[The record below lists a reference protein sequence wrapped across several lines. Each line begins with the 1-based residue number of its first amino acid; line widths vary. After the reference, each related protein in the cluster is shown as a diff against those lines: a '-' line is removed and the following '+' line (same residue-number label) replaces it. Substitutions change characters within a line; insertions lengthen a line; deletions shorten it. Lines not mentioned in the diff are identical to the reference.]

1 MNIFILDESVERCA
15 QSHCDKHVTKMI
27 VEYAQILCT
36 THRYL
41 DGSLYKA
48 PSNSGKTFV
57 KKWLLEDKEAEKTLF
72 AAAYVNH
79 PCTIWTRLASE
90 NYLYLYTLWKNLVRE
105 YYFRY
110 RKIHGCYTALN
121 KYLQHYPKKIMH
133 RPGTEHPQCMPE
145 EFKDKYYV
153 HAYRKFYIGSKFKF
167 AKWTKRPAPDWYTK
181 AFTK

>member
-57 KKWLLEDKEAEKTLF
+57 KKWLLDDKEAEKTLF

-90 NYLYLYTLWKNLVRE
+90 NYLYLYKKINYDQIKIITI
-105 YYFRY
+105 
-110 RKIHGCYTALN
+110 RKIFRLWSRCW
-121 KYLQHYPKKIMH
+121 P
-133 RPGTEHPQCMPE
+133 C
-145 EFKDKYYV
+145 
-153 HAYRKFYIGSKFKF
+153 
-167 AKWTKRPAPDWYTK
+167 
-181 AFTK
+181 

>member
-90 NYLYLYTLWKNLVRE
+90 NYLYLYTL
-105 YYFRY
+105 
-110 RKIHGCYTALN
+110 
-121 KYLQHYPKKIMH
+121 
-133 RPGTEHPQCMPE
+133 
-145 EFKDKYYV
+145 
-153 HAYRKFYIGSKFKF
+153 
-167 AKWTKRPAPDWYTK
+167 
-181 AFTK
+181 